1 MPQHLL
7 SFAGINMTEPP
18 AKSSPAKS
26 ATKKGKKVSD
36 DAHLP
41 TVQPAETKA
50 LLYECSK
57 KGKMT
62 PRMALEALLT
72 HDVEIQFGNR
82 ASPSGIGNLSGGPP
96 VAKGLNYAEEKD
108 WYFWMRKPGVEG
120 YETEPTLIGRP
131 ETNERTRIFN
141 ASDHKSRGFLWF
153 RMHGNFPELVQ
164 HELTRSAIMMNSLA
178 AVSCTMAEVGVAELL
193 MMDPDY
199 YQLRGSEE
207 LRAHAKAEACEHV
220 RCWKDSFF
228 MFGLMALKQATMSG
242 AASFDLRKEG
252 AKQAHAVVERCVE
265 PERREGVSKQL
276 KRYLETT
283 LASVAQERNGL
294 KSGLIP
300 YYEPR
305 VYKRDNAEPKRI
317 GSEVVLCA
325 MECLMIASKEQKSG
339 LGTDCEFL
347 QRPRIVYNSWP
358 ASQEEPD
365 ASEDK
370 ASQEWKVIATSTK
383 SPLKYSRCSKAAPYA
398 REITGERMRRIFD
411 TSFAEML
418 SSLTETAAGGDA
430 WAQRTLAMWPRVGED
445 DDEDDEDDGNKRRSR
460 DELPLESNFGKL
472 SEGPMGKAL
481 RHYFVERVY
490 SCMDNETTIDGAES
504 KTPDEQRVDL
514 AAYYKRNVYRAEAG
528 IDVDEDDAL
537 NMADNA
543 IAVESAGKMV
553 PFTKP
558 KDAKWVLGNKP
569 PHRLFDGESPIA
581 YIDSTLPAEQQE
593 LDCPVYPSFDASGLC
608 YEPYKKNKLW
618 MLGQGFVA
626 EETRR
631 TITYKMFPMGQKGD
645 RNNPATG
652 WGVRAVLDQ
661 PYRRGEIGTGAW
673 KLLNRIDTVP
683 VRRVASGNAFAATQK
698 RGSERERTEQAARER
713 LDEALK
719 RKLEEVGGDAQAGG
733 SSAKRA
739 RTDEGEGG
747 DISGTE

>member
-1 MPQHLL
+1 MPWHLP
-7 SFAGINMTEPP
+7 SSAGLNMTEPP
-18 AKSSPAKS
+18 AKSS
-26 ATKKGKKVSD
+26 TKKSKKVSD
-36 DAHLP
+36 DASSPAVH
-41 TVQPAETKA
+41 PAETKA
-50 LLYECSK
+50 LLDECSK

-72 HDVEIQFGNR
+72 HDVEIQFGNK

-108 WYFWMRKPGVEG
+108 WYFWMRKSDVEG
-120 YETEPTLIGRP
+120 YENEPVVIGRP
-131 ETNERTRIFN
+131 ETSEKTRIFN

-153 RMHGNFPELVQ
+153 RMHGNFPELAQ
-164 HELTRSAIMMNSLA
+164 HELTRSAIMMNPLA
-178 AVSCTMAEVGVAELL
+178 AVSCTMAEVGVVELL
-193 MMDPDY
+193 MMNPDY
-199 YQLRGSEE
+199 YPLQGSQE
-207 LRAHAKAEACEHV
+207 LRAHAEAEAREHV
-220 RCWKDSFF
+220 RCWKDSFL
-228 MFGLMALKQATMSG
+228 MFGLMALKQATMNG
-242 AASFDLRKEG
+242 ACGLDLCKEG

-265 PERREGVSKQL
+265 PERREGVLKQV

-283 LASVAQERNGL
+283 LSKET
-294 KSGLIP
+294 SGLIP

-305 VYKRDNAEPKRI
+305 GAKKDKAEPKRV
-317 GSEVVLCA
+317 STEVILCA

-347 QRPRIVYNSWP
+347 QRLRIVYNSRP
-358 ASQEEPD
+358 PSQEEPD
-365 ASEDK
+365 ASEEK
-370 ASQEWKVIATSTK
+370 ESHEWKMIATSAK
-383 SPLKYSRCSKAAPYA
+383 SPLRYSRCSKTAPYA
-398 REITGERMRRIFD
+398 REITGERLRRILD
-411 TSFAEML
+411 ASFAETL
-418 SSLTETAAGGDA
+418 SGLTATAAGGDA
-430 WAQRTLAMWPRVGED
+430 WAKRTLALWPRVGED

-460 DELPLESNFGKL
+460 EELPLQSNFGKL

-504 KTPDEQRVDL
+504 KTPDEKRADL
-514 AAYYKRNVYRAEAG
+514 AAYYKQNVYRAEAG
-528 IDVDEDDAL
+528 IDVDEDDAF

-558 KDAKWVLGNKP
+558 KDAKWLLGNKP

-631 TITYKMFPMGQKGD
+631 TITFKMFPMGQKGD

-719 RKLEEVGGDAQAGG
+719 RKLEEVEGDAQAGG
-733 SSAKRA
+733 SSTKRA
-739 RTDEGEGG
+739 KTDEGEKG